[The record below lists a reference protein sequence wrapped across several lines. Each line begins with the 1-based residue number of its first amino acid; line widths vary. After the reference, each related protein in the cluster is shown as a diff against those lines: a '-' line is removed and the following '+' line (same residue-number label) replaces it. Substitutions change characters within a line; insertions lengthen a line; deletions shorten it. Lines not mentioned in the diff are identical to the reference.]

1 MSSNEID
8 LIDEEL
14 LRLAANGFSGQQMEQ
29 ATGIPAATAII
40 KVKDM
45 LKSKDVWDIAERR
58 AMLIDDLLRLKDDLQ
73 KNLDI
78 TDAKHTETLV
88 KLLRVIGERLDQEAK
103 HSGEELDRLTALQAS
118 KLVQLF
124 VAATQRAK
132 ELLREDYPDVVMVDI
147 ERALESGLAFAAVD
161 GTD

>member
-1 MSSNEID
+1 MTSDID

-14 LRLAANGFSGQQMEQ
+14 LRYAASGYSGQQMEQ
-29 ATGIPAATAII
+29 ATGVPAATAII
-40 KVKDM
+40 KVKEL

-58 AMLIDDLLRLKDDLQ
+58 ALLIDDLLRLKDDLQ

-103 HSGEELDRLTALQAS
+103 HSGEELDKLTTLQAQ
-118 KLVQLF
+118 KLVSLF
-124 VAATQRAK
+124 IAATQRAK

-147 ERALESGLAFAAVD
+147 ERALEAGLAFAAVD